1 MSNHEIDTVLS
12 TLRLVAAPELAPLFA
27 EFEACYEQKLWHQ
40 LTLSLKTFFEDER
53 SAPVRLR
60 VYDTFVSRFAD
71 KLNQLN
77 VIEFLL
83 LALRGSKNY
92 EESIHYLSQ
101 LKESFKSTDEKKTR
115 NDGLPDH
122 NDGCLLIDIEIA
134 RLQLFQGELVKARD
148 ALDDFDKTLN
158 TIDTLPL
165 MLVNTFY
172 SVNAEYYYMK
182 KDFNNYYYTSL
193 LFLSTVDKEHEREL
207 TPQESKELAFHLSIS
222 ALLGDKIYN
231 FGELLQHPI
240 MASITND
247 PEYEW
252 LFHLLNALTTGDFE
266 TFDSLINVQIPQR
279 PILAEHESFMRQK
292 ICLMTLVESVFS
304 KSIRTLSFDDI
315 AKATH
320 LPKDN
325 VEHLVMRSISLGL
338 LKGSIDQVNEIV
350 SITWVQPRIINFGQ
364 IEKMKE
370 RLIEWDSQ
378 VKRLGEKLEARGK
391 PIWI

>member
-1 MSNHEIDTVLS
+1 MSHEIDTVLS
-12 TLRLVAAPELAPLFA
+12 TLRLEAAPELAPLFSD
-27 EFEACYEQKLWHQ
+27 FERCYEEKLWHQ
-40 LTLSLKTFFEDER
+40 LTRALKAFFEDER

-60 VYDTFVSRFAD
+60 VYDTFVSRLAN

-83 LALRGSKNY
+83 LALSGSQNHD
-92 EESIHYLSQ
+92 ESIHYLSA
-101 LKESFKSTDEKKTR
+101 LKDSFQQADASKTR

-122 NDGCLLIDIEIA
+122 SDGCLLIDIEIA
-134 RLQLFQGELVKARD
+134 RLHLFQGELVKARD
-148 ALDDFDKTLN
+148 ALDAFDRTLSA
-158 TIDTLPL
+158 IDTLPL

-172 SVNAEYYYMK
+172 SVNAEYYFRK

-193 LFLSTVDKEHEREL
+193 LFLSTVDKEHERAL
-207 TPQESKELAFHLSIS
+207 TPAESKELAFHLSIA

-240 MASITND
+240 MRSIADD

-252 LFHLLNALTTGDFE
+252 LFRLLNALTTGDFE
-266 TFDSLINVQIPQR
+266 TFDALINVQIPQR
-279 PILAEHESFMRQK
+279 PILAEHEAFMRQK
-292 ICLMTLVESVFS
+292 ICLMTLVESVFAR
-304 KSIRTLSFDDI
+304 SIRTLSFDDI
-315 AKATH
+315 AAATH
-320 LPKDN
+320 LPKDS

-338 LKGSIDQVNEIV
+338 LRGSIDQVSEIV
-350 SITWVQPRIINFGQ
+350 SITWVQPRIINAAQ
-364 IEKMKE
+364 IERMGE
-370 RLIEWDSQ
+370 RLVEWDAQ